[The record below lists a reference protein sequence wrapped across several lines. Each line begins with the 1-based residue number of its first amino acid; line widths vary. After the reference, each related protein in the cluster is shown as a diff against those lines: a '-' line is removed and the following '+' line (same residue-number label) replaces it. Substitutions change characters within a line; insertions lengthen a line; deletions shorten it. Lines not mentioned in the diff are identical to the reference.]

1 MRSVIIFC
9 FVSGWWLLPGPAL
22 AQTAKVAQWVREL
35 DRQRFEAQIKKD
47 TARLNQLLADDLI
60 YTHSSAVVET
70 KPEFV
75 ANVANGKW
83 DYRQANLSNVQVRV
97 MGQTAIITGRG
108 DLVMANNGQ
117 PQNVNLLF
125 TNVYVKR
132 KGQWRMVSWHSCR
145 LPQP

>member
-1 MRSVIIFC
+1 
-9 FVSGWWLLPGPAL
+9 
-22 AQTAKVAQWVREL
+22 
-35 DRQRFEAQIKKD
+35 
-47 TARLNQLLADDLI
+47 
-60 YTHSSAVVET
+60 
-70 KPEFV
+70 
-75 ANVANGKW
+75 VANGKW

-108 DLVMANNGQ
+108 DLVMGNNGQ

-145 LPQP
+145 LPQN

>member
-1 MRSVIIFC
+1 MRNVIKGGFLAFC
-9 FVSGWWLLPGPAL
+9 LLWPGLSL
-22 AQTAKVAQWVREL
+22 AQTDKVAQWVREL

-70 KPEFV
+70 KPGFV

-108 DLVMANNGQ
+108 DLVMGNNGQ

-145 LPQP
+145 LPQN